1 MRIMISTN
9 QKQKEEERSNMSIA
23 VFPGSFDPVTR
34 GHESIVKKAL
44 PMFDKIIVAVGENT
58 SKKNMFSIE
67 QRIKWL
73 EETFRD
79 CDKVEVDSYN
89 CLTTDYCKQKNAKF
103 ILRGLRDTTDFQ
115 YEKNISDIN
124 TLLDDSIETVFL
136 LADKQ
141 ESSISSS
148 FVREMILFGKDVK
161 RFIPENIIIPKK
173 EFLF

>member
-1 MRIMISTN
+1 MKIMINTN
-9 QKQKEEERSNMSIA
+9 LNKKEEERFNMSIA
-23 VFPGSFDPVTR
+23 LFPGSFDPVTK

-44 PMFDKIIVAVGENT
+44 PMFDKIIVAIGENT
-58 SKKNMFSIE
+58 SKKNMFSIG

-73 EETFRD
+73 KETFKD
-79 CDKVEVDSYN
+79 CDKVEIDSYN

-103 ILRGLRDTTDFQ
+103 ILRGLRDTADFQ

-124 TLLDDSIETVFL
+124 TLLDDNIETVFL

-161 RFIPENIIIPKK
+161 RFIPKNIVIPKK
-173 EFLF
+173 EFLS